1 MSKAAFVL
9 VHGAWHGAA
18 TWSAVAPLLEARG
31 HLVRAIDLP
40 GAGAD
45 ARSPAAYGRRPLDP
59 AAFAAEP
66 SPAAGVT
73 QAERTR
79 AVVAA
84 VEAAARDSGGPVV
97 LVGHSLGGVTVTEA
111 AEAVPDRLRAAIYL
125 CAFMLPPGMPAIAMI
140 RHPAME
146 HWVPSLFRADPEA
159 VGALRIDMRSDDPDY
174 RERIRLAFYGD
185 VDPAAFGPILAGL
198 HCDEPA
204 QPVVAPSPMTRE
216 RFGRV
221 PRHYLRCLEDR
232 AISIAG
238 QDVMIAAVDEAMGN
252 RTLTRTFAA
261 SHGAYASQPG
271 AVAEALA
278 AIAG

>member
-1 MSKAAFVL
+1 MTGFVL
-9 VHGAWHGAA
+9 IHGAWHGAA
-18 TWSAVAPLLEARG
+18 TWSAVVPLLEARG
-31 HLVRAIDLP
+31 HRAWAIDLP
-40 GAGAD
+40 GSGAD
-45 ARSPAAYGRRPLDP
+45 ARSPASYVRRPLDP

-66 SPAAGVT
+66 SPVAGLT
-73 QAERTR
+73 QAERTA

-84 VEAAARDSGGPVV
+84 IEDAARQSGGPVV
-97 LVGHSLGGVTVTEA
+97 LVGHSLGGVTVTAA
-111 AEAVPDRLRAAIYL
+111 AEAVPDRLCAVVYL
-125 CAFMLPPGMPAIAMI
+125 CAFMLPPGQSAAAMI
-140 RHPAME
+140 QHPVME
-146 HWVPSLFRADPEA
+146 PLVPSLFRADPA
-159 VGALRIDMRSDDPDY
+159 SVGALRIDMRPEDPAD

-204 QPVVAPSPMTRE
+204 QTGVAPSPMTPE

-221 PRHYLRCLEDR
+221 PRHYIRCLDDR

-238 QDVMIAAVDEAMGN
+238 QDAMIAAVDEAMGN
-252 RTLTRTFAA
+252 RTATRTLAA
-261 SHGAYASQPG
+261 SHGAYASQPE